1 MKHELQALAID
12 VKMLD
17 EDGNEV
23 DISKEDNSEAAATL
37 PPIPAAEPVGEE
49 DINDL
54 EVEEEDAV
62 AEDESEDEILL
73 DDDAEEAD
81 DFMEDE
87 DIELSDDDENEE
99 EA

>member
-1 MKHELQALAID
+1 M
-12 VKMLD
+12 
-17 EDGNEV
+17 
-23 DISKEDNSEAAATL
+23 
-37 PPIPAAEPVGEE
+37 
-49 DINDL
+49 

-73 DDDAEEAD
+73 DDDAVAD

-87 DIELSDDDENEE
+87 DIELSDDENEE

>member
-23 DISKEDNSEAAATL
+23 EHQQGGQQRSSRNSASDSCRRA
-37 PPIPAAEPVGEE
+37 VGEE
-49 DINDL
+49 DISDL

-73 DDDAEEAD
+73 DDDAVAD
-81 DFMEDE
+81 DSWKMKT
-87 DIELSDDDENEE
+87 LS
-99 EA
+99 